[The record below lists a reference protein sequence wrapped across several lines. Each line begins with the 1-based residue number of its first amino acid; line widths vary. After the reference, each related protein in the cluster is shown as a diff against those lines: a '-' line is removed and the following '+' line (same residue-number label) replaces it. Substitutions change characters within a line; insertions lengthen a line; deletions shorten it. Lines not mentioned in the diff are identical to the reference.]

1 MKARLA
7 IAAVMLILLVPG
19 QSRGQKS
26 EAWLDFIANWS
37 PEGVW
42 SYELNPGLAKG
53 LGGAQWVEVYVASTA
68 TYQPFNWLS
77 TEGNLEAHYT
87 YDRTTENVIE
97 IRPWLGFN
105 FIWATFGNYL
115 NLFYPFV
122 SFRLEERLR
131 WYQPSGT
138 FEAKTR
144 ARLRLST
151 RFTLNNETLV
161 QGTYYLLFL
170 AETYAP
176 LQGDLKEV
184 SADRRRFQA
193 GIGYV
198 IELDTRMEL
207 HYVMMRTRD
216 TYTNSFE
223 EDSRIFWLAVKHF
236 F

>member
-1 MKARLA
+1 MKARVA
-7 IAAVMLILLVPG
+7 IAAAVLLLLAPG
-19 QSRGQKS
+19 QSRAQKS

-53 LGGAQWVEVYVASTA
+53 LRGGQWVEVYVASTA

-87 YDRTTENVIE
+87 YDKTTENVIE

-122 SFRLEERLR
+122 SLRLEERLR

-138 FEAKTR
+138 FESKPR
-144 ARLRLST
+144 ARLRIST

-184 SADRRRFQA
+184 SADRRRFQV
-193 GIGYV
+193 GLGYV

-207 HYVMMRTRD
+207 NYVMMRTKD
-216 TYTNSFE
+216 TYTDSFE
-223 EDSRIFWLAVKHF
+223 EDSRIVWFAVRHF

>member
-1 MKARLA
+1 MKARFA
-7 IAAVMLILLVPG
+7 IAAALLMLLAPG
-19 QSRGQKS
+19 QGRAQKS
-26 EAWLDFIANWS
+26 EAWLDFFANWS

-53 LGGAQWVEVYVASTA
+53 LGGAQWVEVYMASTA

-87 YDRTTENVIE
+87 FDKTNENVIE
-97 IRPWLGFN
+97 LRPWLGFN

-115 NLFYPFV
+115 NLFDPFL

-144 ARLRLST
+144 ARLRLSA

-161 QGTYYLLFL
+161 QGTYYLIFL
-170 AETYAP
+170 AEAFAT

-193 GIGYV
+193 GLGYV
-198 IELDTRMEL
+198 IENDLRMEFN
-207 HYVMMRTRD
+207 YVVMRTRD

-223 EDSRIFWLAVKHF
+223 EDSRIFWLMVKHF